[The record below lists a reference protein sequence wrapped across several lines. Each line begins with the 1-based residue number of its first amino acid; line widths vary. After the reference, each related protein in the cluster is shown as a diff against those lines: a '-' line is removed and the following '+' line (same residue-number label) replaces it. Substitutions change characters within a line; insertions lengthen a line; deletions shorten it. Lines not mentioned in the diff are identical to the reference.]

1 MRYLIPRLKSALVS
15 DTVVDVV
22 VEEESQNL
30 TAFITLFG
38 CYHYQRAPQGQSESC
53 DTYPKRADKITKE
66 VERHCKVV
74 DNTLL
79 YNKSIKMN
87 FNHTFDYLKLCG
99 DNGITFNSE
108 KFQF

>member
-1 MRYLIPRLKSALVS
+1 MEK
-15 DTVVDVV
+15 
-22 VEEESQNL
+22 ESQNL
-30 TAFITLFG
+30 TAFITPFG
-38 CYHYQRAPQGQSESC
+38 CYRYQRAPQGQSESG